1 MKLNYD
7 VTPHQR
13 RTTLSLETYPIITA
27 LYQIGEKLTK
37 MLP

>member
-27 LYQIGEKLTK
+27 RYDRMFQY
-37 MLP
+37 